1 MRRLVLVLVL
11 LIIVVGVLGGLLVGG
26 DALARHVTEN
36 EIAKHIEQAVPGSHA
51 KVTISSQPFLVRLGV
66 SGKVSNIDARVTGV
80 KIDKYH
86 VSSVEVKVTDV
97 KVNRGDL
104 FQGKVRLEGIRTGT
118 ITATLSEADLVQ
130 AGLAAGV
137 KAFSSVGASGS
148 VSSGAHNVKITIAG
162 LTLTLPYTAL
172 VPCVGTADIEGTS
185 LVLRCVTHQL
195 PPALTGSS

>member
-1 MRRLVLVLVL
+1 MRRLVLLLVL

-26 DALARHVTEN
+26 DALAQHVTEN
-36 EIAKHIEQAVPGSHA
+36 EIAKHIEQKVPGSHA
-51 KVTISSQPFLVRLGV
+51 KVTISSQPFLVHLAV
-66 SGKVSNIDARVTGV
+66 SGNVDTLDARVTGV

-86 VSSVEVKVTDV
+86 ISSVDVNVTDV

-104 FQGKVRLEGIRTGT
+104 FQGKVQLEGIRTAT
-118 ITATLSEADLVQ
+118 VTASLSEADLVQ
-130 AGLAAGV
+130 AGVVAGV
-137 KAFSSVGASGS
+137 KAFGGLGASGS
-148 VSSGAHNVKITIAG
+148 VAAGAHNVKISIAG

-195 PPALTGSS
+195 PPALTGSG